1 MNCLIT
7 GGAGFIG
14 SHTAD
19 LLSQQGHSVRI
30 LDSLEPPVHQRRV
43 KPAYVSDE
51 YEFIQGSV
59 CDRLTLSRALAGI
72 DVVFHLAAYQDYL
85 TDFSKFAQVN
95 DVGTALLYEIII
107 NDRLPVTKVVVASSQ
122 AVYGEGKYECVEH
135 GIRYPTPRPLSQL
148 TGRDWDIR
156 CQICR
161 EPMRSLSTDESVVNP
176 NNQYAVS
183 KYCQE
188 LYALKLGK
196 RYDVPTVL
204 LRYSITQGPRQSFFN
219 AYSGILR
226 TFSLQLLNGRTP
238 TIYEDGRQLR
248 DYVHVSDVARANV
261 LVMEQDAANYRA
273 FNVGGGE
280 VATVLDYA
288 RLLITLTHRRTEPTL
303 AGEFRWGD
311 VRHIRSDTLSLNSLG
326 WKPTRTLAEIARDY
340 LDWVQSQPEA
350 ADNSAHAAA
359 VMRQMGIIRDSA
371 EKAPIKQSRKS
382 D

>member
-30 LDSLEPPVHQRRV
+30 IDSLEPPVHQRRV
-43 KPAYVSDE
+43 KPAYVSNE

-59 CDRLTLSRALAGI
+59 CDRPSLSRALAGI

-107 NDRLPVTKVVVASSQ
+107 NEGLPVTKVVVASSQ

-135 GIRYPTPRPLSQL
+135 GIQYPTLRPLSQL
-148 TGRDWDIR
+148 TGRDWDVR
-156 CQICR
+156 CQICGDT
-161 EPMRSLSTDESVVNP
+161 MRSLPTDESVVNP

-188 LYALKLGK
+188 LYALKLGR

-226 TFSLQLLNGRTP
+226 TFSLQLLNGRAP
-238 TIYEDGRQLR
+238 TIYEDG
-248 DYVHVSDVARANV
+248 ANV

-273 FNVGGGE
+273 FNVGGGG

-288 RLLITLTHRRTEPTL
+288 RLLISLTHSNTEPAL
-303 AGEFRWGD
+303 GGEFRWGD
-311 VRHIRSDTLSLNSLG
+311 VRHIRSDTGSLSSLG
-326 WKPTRTLAEIARDY
+326 WKPTRTLREIAGDY
-340 LDWVQSQPEA
+340 LDWVQSQPGA
-350 ADNSAHAAA
+350 ADNTARAAA
-359 VMRQMGIIRDSA
+359 VMRQMGVIRDSA
-371 EKAPIKQSRKS
+371 EKAPIKQPGKS
-382 D
+382 G

>member
-19 LLSQQGHSVRI
+19 LLSQQGHNVRI
-30 LDSLEPPVHQRRV
+30 LDSLEPPVHPQRE
-43 KPAYVSDE
+43 KPAYVSNDL
-51 YEFIQGSV
+51 EFVQGSV
-59 CDRLTLSRALAGI
+59 CDRPTLRKALSDI
-72 DVVFHLAAYQDYL
+72 EVVFHLAAYQDYL

-107 NDRLPVTKVVVASSQ
+107 NERLPVRKVVVASSQ
-122 AVYGEGKYECVEH
+122 AVYGEGKYECPEH
-135 GIRYPTPRPLSQL
+135 GIQYPPPRPLSQL
-148 TGRDWDIR
+148 TGRAWDIR

-161 EPMRSLSTDESVVNP
+161 DTMRSLPTDESVVNP

-188 LYALKLGK
+188 LYALKLGE

-226 TFSLQLLNGRTP
+226 TFSLQLLNGRAP
-238 TIYEDGRQLR
+238 TIYEDGQQLR
-248 DYVHVSDVARANV
+248 DYVHVSDVARANI
-261 LVMEQDAANYRA
+261 LVMEQDVANYRA

-288 RLLITLTHRRTEPTL
+288 RLLISLTHRSTEPTIGG
-303 AGEFRWGD
+303 AFRWGD
-311 VRHIRSDTLSLNSLG
+311 VRHIRSDTVSLSSLG
-326 WKPTRTLAEIARDY
+326 WKPTRTLAEIATDY

-350 ADNSAHAAA
+350 ADNSARAAE
-359 VMRQMGIIRDSA
+359 VMRRMGVIRDSA
-371 EKAPIKQSRKS
+371 QKTG
-382 D
+382 

>member
-19 LLSQQGHSVRI
+19 LLSQKGHNVRI
-30 LDSLEPPVHQRRV
+30 LDSLEPPVHPQRT
-43 KPAYVSDE
+43 KPAYVSNDL
-51 YEFIQGSV
+51 EFVQGSV
-59 CDRLTLSRALAGI
+59 CDGPTLRKALSDI
-72 DVVFHLAAYQDYL
+72 EVVFHLAAYQDYL

-107 NDRLPVTKVVVASSQ
+107 NERLPVTKVVVASSQ
-122 AVYGEGKYECVEH
+122 AVYGEGKYECPEH
-135 GIRYPTPRPLSQL
+135 GIQYPPPRLLSQL
-148 TGRDWDIR
+148 TGRAWDVR

-161 EPMRSLSTDESVVNP
+161 DTMRSLPTDESVVNP

-188 LYALKLGK
+188 LYALKLGEK
-196 RYDVPTVL
+196 YEVPTVL

-226 TFSLQLLNGRTP
+226 TFSLQLLNGRAP
-238 TIYEDGRQLR
+238 TIYEDGQQLR

-273 FNVGGGE
+273 FNVGGGG

-288 RLLITLTHRRTEPTL
+288 RLLISLTHSSTEPAL
-303 AGEFRWGD
+303 GGEFRWGD
-311 VRHIRSDTLSLNSLG
+311 VRHIRSDTVSLSNLG
-326 WKPTRTLAEIARDY
+326 WKPTKTLAEIARDY

-350 ADNSAHAAA
+350 ADNSARAAE
-359 VMRQMGIIRDSA
+359 VMRQMGVIRDSA
-371 EKAPIKQSRKS
+371 QKTG
-382 D
+382 

>member
-43 KPAYVSDE
+43 KPAYVSNE

-59 CDRLTLSRALAGI
+59 CDRPTLSRSLAGI

-122 AVYGEGKYECVEH
+122 AVYGEGKYECVAH
-135 GIRYPTPRPLSQL
+135 GIQYPTPRPLSQL
-148 TGRDWDIR
+148 TERDWDIT
-156 CQICR
+156 CHICR

-188 LYALKLGK
+188 LYALKLGG
-196 RYDVPTVL
+196 RYDIPTVL

-288 RLLITLTHRRTEPTL
+288 RLLETTSIGYNPSRRPLTTLLTPL
-303 AGEFRWGD
+303 
-311 VRHIRSDTLSLNSLG
+311 
-326 WKPTRTLAEIARDY
+326 P
-340 LDWVQSQPEA
+340 
-350 ADNSAHAAA
+350 
-359 VMRQMGIIRDSA
+359 
-371 EKAPIKQSRKS
+371 
-382 D
+382 

>member
-19 LLSQQGHSVRI
+19 LLLQKGHNVRI
-30 LDSLEPPVHQRRV
+30 LDSLEPPVHPQRT
-43 KPAYVSDE
+43 KPAYVSNNL
-51 YEFIQGSV
+51 EFVQGSV
-59 CDRLTLSRALAGI
+59 CDGPTLRKALSDI
-72 DVVFHLAAYQDYL
+72 EVVFHLAAYQDYL

-107 NDRLPVTKVVVASSQ
+107 NERLPVTKVVVASSQ
-122 AVYGEGKYECVEH
+122 AVYGEGKYECPSH
-135 GIRYPTPRPLSQL
+135 GIQYPPPRPLSQL

-161 EPMRSLSTDESVVNP
+161 ETMRSLPTDESVVNP

-188 LYALKLGK
+188 LYALKLGEK
-196 RYDVPTVL
+196 YEVPTVL

-226 TFSLQLLNGRTP
+226 TFSLQLLNGRAP

-273 FNVGGGE
+273 FNVGSGG
-280 VATVLDYA
+280 VAAVLDYA
-288 RLLITLTHRRTEPTL
+288 RLLISLTHSNTEPAL
-303 AGEFRWGD
+303 GGEFRWGD
-311 VRHIRSDTLSLNSLG
+311 VRHIRSDTSSLSNLG
-326 WKPTRTLAEIARDY
+326 WKPTKTLAEIAVDY

-350 ADNSAHAAA
+350 ADNSARAAA
-359 VMRQMGIIRDSA
+359 VMRRMGVIRDSA
-371 EKAPIKQSRKS
+371 QKPG
-382 D
+382 